1 MKKPVLLIVDDD
13 RNTRVGLEH
22 AFRGKYDII
31 LAESGDRAL
40 KILEESTVDLILSD
54 VRMPGMD
61 GLLMLQRALA
71 KHPQPVCVMMTAYG
85 TIDTAVEAMKRGAA
99 DYVTKPYNLDDLE
112 MRLDKALRSRRI
124 EAENASL
131 QEQLDSKYGLGNIIG
146 DSAPMQKVFEMIR
159 QAAPTN
165 ASVLIQ
171 GESGTGKELVAHAI
185 HRLSMRAKMP
195 FVAVH
200 CAAFA
205 PTIIES
211 ELFGHE
217 KGSFTG
223 ANERHVGRFEMAD
236 GGTFFL
242 DEVSEIP
249 SATQAKLLRVLEERQ
264 FERVGG
270 GNVIDVDIRLI
281 AATNKDLKTLVDE
294 GKFRNDLFFRIDVV
308 NIVLPPLRDRPDDIP
323 ILAKHF
329 LKILCLENNKT
340 LTDISP
346 EALSILSAY
355 SWPGN
360 VRELRNVIQKIV
372 VFTRGQR
379 VSPRDVPVEVRNA
392 VGSHMNGIEVG
403 GSIAKLLSGSMD
415 DVEKNMIRSAIKAC
429 GGNISKAAVRLG
441 ISRRTLH
448 RKIKQYESEE
458 ATHSG
463 KTPSQHINTP

>member
-13 RNTRVGLEH
+13 RNTRVGLEQ
-22 AFRGKYDII
+22 AFRNKYDII
-31 LAESGDRAL
+31 LAESGGRAL
-40 KILEESTVDLILSD
+40 KILEEATVDLVLSD

-61 GLLMLQRALA
+61 GLIMLQRVLA
-71 KHPQPVCVMMTAYG
+71 ISPQPVCVMMTAYG

-131 QEQLDSKYGLGNIIG
+131 QEQLDNKYGLESIIG

-185 HRLSMRAKMP
+185 HRLSSRAKTP

-200 CAAFA
+200 CAAFS

-223 ANERHVGRFEMAD
+223 ANERRIGRFEMAD

-249 SATQAKLLRVLEERQ
+249 AETQAKLLRVLEERQ

-270 GNVIDVDIRLI
+270 SSVIDVDIRLI
-281 AATNKDLKTLVDE
+281 AATNKDLKVLVDE

-329 LKILCLENNKT
+329 LKILSLENNKSLSEIT
-340 LTDISP
+340 P
-346 EALSILSAY
+346 EALNLLSSYA
-355 SWPGN
+355 WPGN

-372 VFTRGQR
+372 VFTRGQK
-379 VSPRDVPVEVRNA
+379 VMPRDVPSEIRSA
-392 VGSHMNGIEVG
+392 VGSHVSGTEAG
-403 GSIAKLLSGSMD
+403 GSAAKLFSGSIED
-415 DVEKNMIRSAIKAC
+415 AEKNMIRSAIKAC
-429 GGNISKAAVRLG
+429 DGNISKAAVRLG

-448 RKIKQYESEE
+448 RKINQYESEE
-458 ATHSG
+458 QSLRDGTAS
-463 KTPSQHINTP
+463 PSRSKS